1 MSVLFDILDL
11 IIGMVIV
18 GYGIRSFRRMSV
30 KVGIPGAVV
39 RDVTGKTAQ
48 FIAGAYIIGG
58 LIWVIASVMMIAP
71 ITDVPRDQWNRILLF
86 AISIVLLVNLGFT
99 IALAV
104 APRKPQQ

>member
-1 MSVLFDILDL
+1 MSVLLDILDVTIGVV
-11 IIGMVIV
+11 II

-39 RDVTGKTAQ
+39 RDVTGKTARI
-48 FIAGAYIIGG
+48 IAGAYILGG

-86 AISIVLLVNLGFT
+86 AISIVLLVDLGFT
-99 IALAV
+99 IALTV
-104 APRKPQQ
+104 ASQKPQQ